1 MAGTLTNLL
10 ARHSEDRR
18 VLYRAGNTGP
28 AFRLHIAQKHLDV
41 EGGTTP
47 FPDLTFPDAKDK
59 RVILSYTLCN
69 HTIAYQHHR
78 IKDMPKDI
86 SRFSAAKALACNN
99 ADRTIAISS
108 EVDDGTARVKNAR
121 LIISPMRAD
130 CLPGPTSFLR
140 VALVINE

>member
-1 MAGTLTNLL
+1 MENPCDA
-10 ARHSEDRR
+10 A
-18 VLYRAGNTGP
+18 
-28 AFRLHIAQKHLDV
+28 IANKHHL
-41 EGGTTP
+41 
-47 FPDLTFPDAKDK
+47 
-59 RVILSYTLCN
+59 
-69 HTIAYQHHR
+69 

-86 SRFSAAKALACNN
+86 SRSSHAKTLACNN
-99 ADRTIAISS
+99 ADWTIAISS